1 MTDLVNNEFKS
12 TQIYGDFGVNMYPKN
27 SINLPLIYYD
37 TVNNVVYIGKS
48 DNSTSI
54 VIQGNLTYP
63 NSVSNWYPTP
73 NEYGYIDQSNSNA
86 FVNQFN
92 SNFTNNYVNQFSW

>member
-1 MTDLVNNEFKS
+1 MSELTENEQKKTGIF
-12 TQIYGDFGVNMYPKN
+12 GDFRVTNYSRIDLDYIK
-27 SINLPLIYYD
+27 ID
-37 TVNNVVYIGKS
+37 TVNNVIYIGKS
-48 DNSTSI
+48 DNSSSI

-73 NEYGYIDQSNSNA
+73 NESGYIDQSNSNA
-86 FVNQFN
+86 YVNQFN